1 MSSSHLG
8 DHVGFSGLAGVPPML
23 AGLPPPMPAMPL
35 KKRGDKWASG
45 AGDGQLLLGAD
56 TLGPLG
62 APGDGLAAAAA
73 AAARGAAARSAAAA
87 AAAALPPPQMSLPLL
102 QPVQQMTLPATH
114 AGTRADRAAYKAH
127 TGVYDYDQVRPCAVG
142 AQFAPPGA

>member
-62 APGDGLAAAAA
+62 SAKSLGVGGGGGGGGGGDGGGGEGGGEGSGGDGGGEGGGDEGGGSDRRVRRWDS
-73 AAARGAAARSAAAA
+73 RGALSNRGNEEV
-87 AAAALPPPQMSLPLL
+87 M
-102 QPVQQMTLPATH
+102 
-114 AGTRADRAAYKAH
+114 RR
-127 TGVYDYDQVRPCAVG
+127 
-142 AQFAPPGA
+142 